1 MKFNLKK
8 IIVVENDHNFF
19 WKNMKN
25 NFDDFILQT
34 NNLIILKMKK
44 IIAKNNQKKS
54 YQKNEINDFEKTT
67 KNVENKVSCNS
78 KIMIIDIQI
87 LNMKKQID
95 KFV

>member
-1 MKFNLKK
+1 
-8 IIVVENDHNFF
+8 
-19 WKNMKN
+19 MKN